1 MELKQYI
8 NNEIDNSFNNNKQII
23 EYFVKELNE
32 ANLGLTQEQ
41 AQHLF
46 NIVEYVCKY
55 SAKQGAIT
63 ALDAL
68 NESLKSESLKNEYE
82 K

>member
-1 MELKQYI
+1 MEIEQYI
-8 NNEIDNSFNNNKQII
+8 NNEIDNGFNNNKQII
-23 EYFVKELNE
+23 EHFVKELNE

-55 SAKQGAIT
+55 YAKSGAII
-63 ALDAL
+63 AINDLHEFS
-68 NESLKSESLKNEYE
+68 NK
-82 K
+82 

>member
-1 MELKQYI
+1 MEIEQYI
-8 NNEIDNSFNNNKQII
+8 NNEIDNGFNNNKQII

-55 SAKQGAIT
+55 SAKQGAVIAIN
-63 ALDAL
+63 ALHEFS
-68 NESLKSESLKNEYE
+68 NK
-82 K
+82 